1 MKIELPIPTS
11 WTNIAGF
18 LGANSSRVAIDG
30 ELGIR
35 FDKEAKTLPPEFRM
49 TSPIL
54 ASPESS
60 KTAPSKWY
68 FLSGQSDIFYV
79 MDIQSEENP
88 NQR

>member
-1 MKIELPIPTS
+1 MAAPFGS
-11 WTNIAGF
+11 
-18 LGANSSRVAIDG
+18 NSSRVATEE

-35 FDKEAKTLPPEFRM
+35 LDKEAKTLPPEFRM